1 MARFQNNPDFIGVI
15 YHSEYFVRVCS
26 SYVKGSVFLGGFM
39 AEQTKVITAAGAVTV
54 PASLEAAQAALASM
68 KIENT
73 VLRNELKKSDGVI
86 ANRDLQDFASVIPA
100 ESEGFWRKQFLA
112 NRSEAI
118 ATLQGLVAAKT
129 AAPVSVVPPAP
140 LHNRNTAR
148 PVPPAVLAG
157 SSGADDGKGMK
168 IRNRAHEICA
178 AERVPFSVAFRRA
191 EAELAG

>member
-1 MARFQNNPDFIGVI
+1 
-15 YHSEYFVRVCS
+15 
-26 SYVKGSVFLGGFM
+26 M
-39 AEQTKVITAAGAVTV
+39 AEQTKVITASGAVTV
-54 PASLEAAQAALASM
+54 PATLEAAQAALASM

-112 NRSEAI
+112 NRAEAI

-129 AAPVSVVPPAP
+129 AAPVAPVAPVSVVPPAP

>member
-1 MARFQNNPDFIGVI
+1 MAD
-15 YHSEYFVRVCS
+15 
-26 SYVKGSVFLGGFM
+26 
-39 AEQTKVITAAGAVTV
+39 QTKVITASGAVTV
-54 PASLEAAQAALASM
+54 PATLEAAQAALASM

-73 VLRNELKKSDGVI
+73 VLRNELAKADDAI
-86 ANRDLQDFASVIPA
+86 ANRDLQDFAAVIPA
-100 ESEGFWRKQFLA
+100 ESQGFWRKQFLV
-112 NRSEAI
+112 NRAEAI
-118 ATLQGLVAAKT
+118 ATLQGFVAAKT
-129 AAPVSVVPPAP
+129 AAPVAPVSVVPPAP

-191 EAELAG
+191 EAELGNQ